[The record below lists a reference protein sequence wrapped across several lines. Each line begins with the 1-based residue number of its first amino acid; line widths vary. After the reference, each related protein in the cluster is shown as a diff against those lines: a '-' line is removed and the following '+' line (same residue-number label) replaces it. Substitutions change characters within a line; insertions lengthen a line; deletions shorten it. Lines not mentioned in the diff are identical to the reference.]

1 MRRAELYV
9 LLAAAGCLL
18 AIACLNVASLLV
30 ARGATRR
37 RELAIRSALGASRL
51 HQLGEQL
58 TESFL
63 LSVTGGG
70 IGLIMAQL
78 VLRWFASTR
87 QDMARIESIH
97 IDGIVVSFTVVLI
110 VLSAFLAGVISS
122 FSIKSD
128 QIVRAL
134 QESSRSQSAGQGRVR
149 LRRWLLSLEVGLT
162 VILLV
167 GAGLLLKSYER
178 LRSVDMGCVTKN
190 VLTMQFSLPE
200 EKYSQPVQRAN
211 FFSNLIERVRSL
223 PGVRSAGLVRKL
235 PGQGYAGDTSFSI
248 AERPPLQTGQMQYA
262 MVRWADAGYFAAM
275 GIPILRGHTFDEHQW
290 PGGASQVIISQ
301 SFAHQYFEDEDP
313 IGKHLLTRVLPAI
326 NPTLFQGRHYG
337 EIVGVVGDTR
347 FQVSKDPQGA
357 MYFPIDSGTFGSAAL
372 AVWSDHEVSRLA
384 LPIQRIVQ
392 QLDPDL
398 AVADI
403 LTMDQVI
410 GQSAMDSSFNATLL
424 FAFAVFSLVFAAV
437 GLFGV
442 LSYLVAQRTTEI
454 GIRIA
459 LGAQRDEVLRLTLLD
474 GLRPA
479 FIGLVIGLFGSIAA
493 AQFIRSMLYGINPFD
508 PAVFVCVAAILI
520 LVATA
525 ACVAPAWQAS
535 RLDPMTALRSE

>member
-1 MRRAELYV
+1 
-9 LLAAAGCLL
+9 
-18 AIACLNVASLLV
+18 
-30 ARGATRR
+30 
-37 RELAIRSALGASRL
+37 
-51 HQLGEQL
+51 
-58 TESFL
+58 
-63 LSVTGGG
+63 
-70 IGLIMAQL
+70 
-78 VLRWFASTR
+78 
-87 QDMARIESIH
+87 
-97 IDGIVVSFTVVLI
+97 
-110 VLSAFLAGVISS
+110 
-122 FSIKSD
+122 
-128 QIVRAL
+128 VRAL

-211 FFSNLIERVRSL
+211 FFSDLIERVHSL

-248 AERPPLQTGQMQYA
+248 AEHPPLQTGQMQYA

-290 PGGASQVIISQ
+290 LGGASQVIISE
-301 SFAHQYFEDEDP
+301 SFAHQYFEDVDP

-357 MYFPIDSGTFGSAAL
+357 MYFPIYSGTFGSAAL
-372 AVWSDHEVSRLA
+372 AVQSDQEVSRLA

-403 LTMDQVI
+403 LTMDQII

-424 FAFAVFSLVFAAV
+424 FVFAVFSLVLAAV

-479 FIGLVIGLFGSIAA
+479 LIGLVIGLFGSIAA
-493 AQFIRSMLYGINPFD
+493 AQLIRSMLYGINPFD

>member
-1 MRRAELYV
+1 
-9 LLAAAGCLL
+9 
-18 AIACLNVASLLV
+18 
-30 ARGATRR
+30 
-37 RELAIRSALGASRL
+37 
-51 HQLGEQL
+51 
-58 TESFL
+58 
-63 LSVTGGG
+63 
-70 IGLIMAQL
+70 
-78 VLRWFASTR
+78 
-87 QDMARIESIH
+87 
-97 IDGIVVSFTVVLI
+97 
-110 VLSAFLAGVISS
+110 
-122 FSIKSD
+122 
-128 QIVRAL
+128 
-134 QESSRSQSAGQGRVR
+134 
-149 LRRWLLSLEVGLT
+149 VGLT

-178 LRSVDMGCVTKN
+178 LRSVDMGCVTKS

-275 GIPILRGHTFDEHQW
+275 GIPILRGRTFDEHQW
-290 PGGASQVIISQ
+290 LGGASQVIISQ

-372 AVWSDHEVSRLA
+372 AVQSDQELSGLA

-403 LTMDQVI
+403 LTMDQII